1 MKKAFTLPEVMIV
14 LVVIGVLTGI
24 LMPIA
29 YHSAPD
35 ENVMKFKK
43 ANGTLGTVIRE
54 MVSSDMYYQDGN
66 LELKIGGSAAD
77 AKYFCESM
85 ADILNYK
92 MKNCTNNSGTDSSD
106 YDAACSGN
114 KTVQI
119 ITPDGVSWFMASSD
133 AFSASGYKTVC
144 FDVDGVGVGEEPF
157 GYGIRADGKII
168 YGARAVA
175 WTEKSIQRG
184 E

>member
-1 MKKAFTLPEVMIV
+1 MKKAFTLPEIMIV

-43 ANGTLGTVIRE
+43 ANSTLGTVIRE
-54 MVSSDMYYQDGN
+54 LVSSDMYYQDGDMS
-66 LELKIGGSAAD
+66 LKIGGSAAD

-92 MKNCTNNSGTDSSD
+92 TKNCTNNSGTDSAD
-106 YDAACSGN
+106 YDNACSGS
-114 KTVQI
+114 KTAQV
-119 ITPDGVSWFMASSD
+119 ITPDGVSWFMASSS
-133 AFSASGYKTVC
+133 AFSQSTFKVVC
-144 FDVDGVGVGEEPF
+144 FDVDGIGVGEAPF
-157 GYGIRADGKII
+157 GYGVRGDGKIL
-168 YGARAVA
+168 YGTRAQA